1 MARRK
6 ASVSGLRVC
15 RHSNEV
21 GGLIPSNKV
30 VPQMYFHASVLV
42 WGQVRFLLRPI
53 PRDEL
58 ACWASRRDCKQSQ
71 SLVGQGPTSIGP
83 SHETSSRAGLRT
95 VPAQTGCSDDSHNTT
110 CLTGRKD
117 GNP

>member
-42 WGQVRFLLRPI
+42 WGQVRFFRPI
-53 PRDEL
+53 PRDKL

-71 SLVGQGPTSIGP
+71 SLVGRGPTSIGP
-83 SHETSSRAGLRT
+83 SHETSSRAGFRT
-95 VPAQTGCSDDSHNTT
+95 VPVKTGSDPTQSNDDLPN
-110 CLTGRKD
+110 GRKD